1 MGFEVCV
8 GVPWGE
14 ETPHETALP
23 QEEEQE
29 RAHSC
34 LLVLRATAPG
44 EAQPAWPSSESRL
57 HAPQALNQPQLPS
70 RPWSG
75 PLIAGGRA
83 AIC

>member
-34 LLVLRATAPG
+34 LLVLRATAPEKG
-44 EAQPAWPSSESRL
+44 SPLGPARSPVFT
-57 HAPQALNQPQLPS
+57 PQALNQPQLPS